1 MIVQFVNRQ
10 SKHPTA
16 EWRSLLGQVLPA
28 ALTAT
33 AFGQRLA
40 GKGTA
45 AAVTVTFAG
54 PRQMRKI
61 NRETRQVDSLT
72 DVLSYPLLNLAAGR
86 LVQPL
91 GVEDYDRDSLGRP
104 VIPIGDIILSLD
116 KAFAQAQ
123 DYGHSSEREVAFL
136 AVLGLLHLLGYD
148 HLTSGDEKR
157 MLKKQKEILDQLGL
171 GRGNVHD

>member
-91 GVEDYDRDSLGRP
+91 GSRIMTGILLAGRSYRS
-104 VIPIGDIILSLD
+104 VTLSCRWTRLSPRHRIMATPANG
-116 KAFAQAQ
+116 KWLSWRCSACC
-123 DYGHSSEREVAFL
+123 
-136 AVLGLLHLLGYD
+136 
-148 HLTSGDEKR
+148 TSWVTT
-157 MLKKQKEILDQLGL
+157 I
-171 GRGNVHD
+171 